1 MALGLPVVSTL
12 HVGIPELV
20 EDGVSGF
27 LVPERDVSSLAD
39 KVRWLA
45 EHSEHWPDLGRAGRR
60 KVVQD
65 YDLTKLNDELAAIY
79 RQLVDHDTGDTGP
92 FQGRVAKSIPDTSVH
107 RKSFQSS
114 TGKAEPKVTIA
125 VVPRER
131 FSYTQQS
138 LESVYEYTTIPFHL
152 VYVDGGSPGYVRR
165 YIETEA
171 RRRGF
176 DLIRAGFY
184 LSPNRAR
191 NMALKQVRTEYVV
204 FLDNDV
210 QVGPGWLENLLR
222 CAEETGASVV
232 SALTCQG
239 TPADEIVHCA
249 DGDCHISVGGDGR
262 RHLIEKIHLQG
273 QRVSDVRSQLR
284 RTETELA
291 EFHCMLVRSQ
301 IFEQIGKLDEGL
313 LNTKEYVDFCMTVAQ
328 SGGSV
333 YFEPASVVTFPEAL
347 PLKWTDMPFY
357 ELRWSDAWL
366 LTSMQ
371 HLREKWSLEEDT
383 YFQRRYSMLTWR
395 RDEWIVLP
403 LSRKL
408 AFGRESPRLVRFLKR
423 LDKRLN
429 AYITARYDRRQGS
442 ESWATPGELPKAI
455 RYSLA
460 KRGDGIEESIVSKTG
475 ETIRIVPDAMDGA
488 VDAVNQQ
495 RGYALISGWASDGTH
510 HGPANQVAVFVNS
523 EAGPHAHTVVHRP
536 DLVEGFKTKSLLKAG
551 FEVILPGLVFER
563 DPSPPV
569 RVFAISATGVASE
582 LQYRPEYADGSRTL
596 KLGRQ

>member
-12 HVGIPELV
+12 HGGIPELV

-39 KVRWLA
+39 KVSWLA
-45 EHSEHWPDLGRAGRR
+45 EHSERWPDLGRAARR

-65 YDLTKLNDELAAIY
+65 YDLTRLNDELVRIY
-79 RQLVDHDTGDTGP
+79 RQLVDHDTGGTGA
-92 FQGRVAKSIPDTSVH
+92 FREGTAKSIRDTPIL
-107 RKSFQSS
+107 RKSFQSLTS
-114 TGKAEPKVTIA
+114 KAEPKVTIA

-138 LESVYEYTTIPFHL
+138 LESVYKYTTIPFHL
-152 VYVDGGSPGYVRR
+152 VCVDGGSPGYVRR
-165 YIETEA
+165 YIEAEA

-176 DLIRAGFY
+176 DLIRTGFY

-249 DGDCHISVGGDGR
+249 GGDCHISVGGDGR

-291 EFHCMLVRSQ
+291 GFHCMLVRSQ

-328 SGGSV
+328 NGGSV
-333 YFEPASVVTFPEAL
+333 YLEPTAVVTYYL
-347 PLKWTDMPFY
+347 GSVPLKWTDIPFY
-357 ELRWSDAWL
+357 ELRWSKACL
-366 LTSMQ
+366 LASLR
-371 HLREKWSLEEDT
+371 HLREKWSLAEDA
-383 YFQRRYSMLTWR
+383 YFQRRYDMLTWR

-403 LSRKL
+403 LSGKL
-408 AFGRESPRLVRFLKR
+408 AFGRHSPRLVKLLRA
-423 LDKRLN
+423 LDERLN
-429 AYITARYDRRQGS
+429 TYITARYERIHGS
-442 ESWATPGELPKAI
+442 
-455 RYSLA
+455 
-460 KRGDGIEESIVSKTG
+460 D
-475 ETIRIVPDAMDGA
+475 
-488 VDAVNQQ
+488 
-495 RGYALISGWASDGTH
+495 
-510 HGPANQVAVFVNS
+510 
-523 EAGPHAHTVVHRP
+523 
-536 DLVEGFKTKSLLKAG
+536 
-551 FEVILPGLVFER
+551 
-563 DPSPPV
+563 
-569 RVFAISATGVASE
+569 
-582 LQYRPEYADGSRTL
+582 
-596 KLGRQ
+596 